1 MLRLNLFVR
10 SEIMND
16 EILRDLKD
24 AVMKGDEDAA
34 KKTATR
40 ALESGLN
47 PEEAIDKGLAK
58 GMDEIGKKFENSE
71 IFLSDM
77 MMAAD
82 AMKAALAVFEP
93 KLKEKG
99 ITHKRGTV
107 VIGTSRGDI
116 HDIGKNIVATML
128 TAGGY
133 EVHDLGFD
141 VPPLNFVRKAQE
153 ANANVIAVSSLLTS
167 SMYYQKD
174 IVNYLRD
181 MGVRAKYLVI
191 VGGGAVYPK
200 WVKEIDADGYGK
212 FADDAVMV
220 INTLIEKKEQR
231 PILMEGK
238 KILREA

>member
-1 MLRLNLFVR
+1 
-10 SEIMND
+10 MNE
-16 EILRDLKD
+16 EILGELRQS
-24 AVMKGDEDAA
+24 VIVGDEDAA
-34 KKTATR
+34 KKAATR
-40 ALESGLN
+40 ALESGLD
-47 PEEAIDKGLAK
+47 PEEAINKSLAK

-82 AMKAALAVFEP
+82 AMRAALAVLEP
-93 KLKEKG
+93 ILREKG
-99 ITHKRGTV
+99 ITQKRGTV

-141 VPPLNFVRKAQE
+141 VPPLKFVRKAQE
-153 ANANVIAVSSLLTS
+153 SNANVIAVSSLLTS

-174 IVNYLRD
+174 IVNYLKD
-181 MGVRAKYLVI
+181 MGERPKYLVI

-200 WVKEIDADGYGK
+200 WVSEIDADGYGK
-212 FADDAVMV
+212 FADDAVAV
-220 INTLIEKKEQR
+220 INSLIEKREQR
-231 PILMEGK
+231 PLLMEGK
-238 KILREA
+238 KILKEA